1 MSGGPLAGKTILV
14 TRAKEQANDLSQL
27 IKEQGGN
34 AVEVPLIAF
43 ESSFSKEIGQAIRQL
58 KDYEWL
64 LFTSANGVRF
74 FIDHYK
80 TVQRN
85 EGFPAIKIAV
95 VGTKTEEAL
104 KSYHLRADLL
114 PKDFVA
120 EGLIEALSP
129 KVKKGDRVLV
139 ARGNLGRVELIQE
152 LTQLGALVEDL
163 PVYETI
169 HPKTAT
175 KELEAVL
182 NNKVK
187 IDYVTFTSSSQVHH
201 FMNVLLDLGKELS
214 EVGAKI
220 ACIGPI
226 AARTAR
232 NYGLRVEIIPHTY
245 TIEHLVEQI
254 ILDSKE
260 EYSK

>member
-1 MSGGPLAGKTILV
+1 MSSGPLAGKTILV

-27 IKEQGGN
+27 IKNQGGS

-43 ESSFSKEIGQAIRQL
+43 QPINSKEVGQAIHHLQ
-58 KDYEWL
+58 DYDWL
-64 LFTSANGVRF
+64 IFTSVNGVHF
-74 FIDHYK
+74 FMNHYK
-80 TVQRN
+80 TLQYDTR
-85 EGFPAIKIAV
+85 FPTIQIAV

-104 KSYHLRADLL
+104 MSYHLSADLV

-120 EGLIEALSP
+120 EGLVAALSQTL
-129 KVKKGDRVLV
+129 KKGDRVLV

-152 LTQLGALVEDL
+152 ATKLGAFVDDL
-163 PVYETI
+163 SVYETVY
-169 HPKTAT
+169 PKRAT
-175 KELEAVL
+175 KQLQSAL
-182 NNKVK
+182 RCHAK

-201 FMNVLLDLGKELS
+201 YMNALKEIRIDPK

-226 AARTAR
+226 AARTAKK
-232 NYGLRVEIIPHTY
+232 YDLPVEIIPHTY

-260 EYSK
+260 ENSR